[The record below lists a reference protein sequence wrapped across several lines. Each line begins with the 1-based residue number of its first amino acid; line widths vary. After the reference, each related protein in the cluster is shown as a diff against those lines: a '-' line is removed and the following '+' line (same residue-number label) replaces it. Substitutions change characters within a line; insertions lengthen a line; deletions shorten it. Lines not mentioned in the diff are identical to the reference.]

1 MIIIVIITVDQSN
14 IYVIIIRNIIRGKYA
29 LLFISYSFQI
39 NNYSNNQIWII
50 YWINIIIN

>member
-29 LLFISYSFQI
+29 LLFISYSFRI
-39 NNYSNNQIWII
+39 NNYSNNTIWII